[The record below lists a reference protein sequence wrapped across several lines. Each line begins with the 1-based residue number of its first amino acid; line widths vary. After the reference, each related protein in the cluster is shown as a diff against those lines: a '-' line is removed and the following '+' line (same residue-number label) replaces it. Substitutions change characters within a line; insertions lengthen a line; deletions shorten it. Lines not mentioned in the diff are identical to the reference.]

1 MEYAFG
7 VGVGAGF
14 GVGHVAG
21 AVGIESADYVARG
34 PEQAHGAAGA
44 VVEVRVVDGGATL

>member
-34 PEQAHGAAGA
+34 PEQAHGA